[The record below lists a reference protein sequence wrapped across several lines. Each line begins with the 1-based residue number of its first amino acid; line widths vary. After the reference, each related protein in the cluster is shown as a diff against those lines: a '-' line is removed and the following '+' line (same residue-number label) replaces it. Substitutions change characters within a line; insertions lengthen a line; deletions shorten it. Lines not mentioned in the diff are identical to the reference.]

1 VPSFGVWGYLAAGR
15 RPLPLEAAAERI
27 DSGLLAAKE
36 PLRFLTGR
44 VLPTLFELPADLAR
58 VPADVNRLHNQVLVQ
73 TYEAEWG
80 RAPDH

>member
-1 VPSFGVWGYLAAGR
+1 MS
-15 RPLPLEAAAERI
+15 
-27 DSGLLAAKE
+27 KHE

-44 VLPTLFELPADLAR
+44 LLPTLFEMPADMAR

-80 RAPDH
+80 RAPEH